1 MQGTFTQR
9 TYHRLTA
16 SLSRLNGELLLLAAC
31 TLLAAA
37 LRLYR
42 LGEWSLWEDEAFT
55 LSSKEDGFTFSFWRR
70 PLSLTLIR
78 LAVSALGASEWS
90 ARLVPALIG
99 VLSIPALY
107 YLVRR
112 MFSPRAA
119 LLFAGLLSVSTWH
132 LYWSQNA
139 RFYSLLILFYT
150 AALFLFF
157 IALEE
162 DRPALFLLSFL
173 CLGLAARERLIALF
187 LLPVVL
193 GYILLVALL
202 PFEKPRGLKL
212 ANLALFFGPGILLG
226 AFFAGPFLGN
236 LPQWFEGFGRVNTTP
251 FWILG
256 GVLAYTGVPV
266 VLGAA
271 VGTVVLLGRRRRAA
285 LFFGLGAALPLLG
298 VMFLSLFQYAAN
310 RYVFVSVT
318 SWILLAGLF
327 LDQHFRHPEK
337 SVRLL
342 AGGLLAVMLLSALSD
357 NYLYYFHQNGN
368 RADWRAAFR
377 YIDARLEPGDWVVA
391 TDTDLGD
398 YYLGRSVIGME
409 NFQPGMLEGRQQ
421 RVWFIE
427 DLTLAERY
435 PGAEAWIKENA
446 RLMEVFD
453 VAVQARRFT
462 MRVYTYESR

>member
-1 MQGTFTQR
+1 MQGIFTQK
-9 TYHRLTA
+9 TNHRLFA

-37 LRLYR
+37 LRLFR

-70 PLSLTLIR
+70 PLSLALIR
-78 LAVSALGASEWS
+78 LAVSALGSSEWA
-90 ARLVPALIG
+90 ARLIPALIG
-99 VLSIPALY
+99 ALSIPILY

-112 MFSPRAA
+112 MFNPRAA
-119 LLFAGLLSVSTWH
+119 LLFAALLSLSTWH
-132 LYWSQNA
+132 LYWSQNV

-193 GYILLVALL
+193 GYILLLWLL

-212 ANLALFFGPGILLG
+212 SNLALFFGPGALAG
-226 AFFAGPFLGN
+226 VFFAGPFLAD
-236 LPQWFEGFGRVNTTP
+236 LPGWFQGFGRVNTTP
-251 FWILG
+251 FWILA
-256 GVLAYTGVPV
+256 GVLAYTGLPV

-271 VGTVVLLGRRRRAA
+271 AGAAVLLARRQRAA

-298 VMFLSLFQYAAN
+298 VMTLSLFQYAAN

-318 SWILLAGLF
+318 SWILLASLF
-327 LDQHFRHPEK
+327 LDQYFQHPEK
-337 SVRLL
+337 TVRLL
-342 AGGLLAVMLLSALSD
+342 TAGILALMLLNALSD
-357 NYLYYFHQNGN
+357 DYLYFFHQNGN

-377 YIDARLEPGDWVVA
+377 YIEARLEPDDWVVA

-398 YYLGRSVIGME
+398 YYLGRTVIGME
-409 NFQPGMLEGRQQ
+409 NFRPGWLRDRQQ

-427 DLTLAERY
+427 DLTLSERY
-435 PGAEAWIKENA
+435 PEARALIKENA

-453 VAVQARRFT
+453 VSMQARIFT
-462 MRVYTYESR
+462 MRVYLYESR